1 MTLRPAYIVT
11 IIERYTGYTVKYP
24 VDSLSRAIQL
34 CKEKYTEEYV
44 LSVKAESTFDNSIY
58 YNKNKES
65 DQQAYQL
72 RDQLADLLPYQV
84 RDQLRKQIVDQ
95 MRDQLRDQRR
105 YQLRD
110 QRRYQLRDQRSNQ
123 LRYQLLYQTK
133 D

>member
-11 IIERYTGYTVKYP
+11 VIERYTGYTVKYP

-65 DQQAYQL
+65 DQQA
-72 RDQLADLLPYQV
+72 DLLPYQV

-95 MRDQLRDQRR
+95 LRDQMRDQLRYQHRNQRR
-105 YQLRD
+105 YQLR
-110 QRRYQLRDQRSNQ
+110 YQRSN
-123 LRYQLLYQTK
+123 QLLYQTK

>member
-24 VDSLSRAIQL
+24 VDSLSKAIQL

-65 DQQAYQL
+65 EQQAYQLRNQL

-95 MRDQLRDQRR
+95 MRDQHR
-105 YQLRD
+105 
-110 QRRYQLRDQRSNQ
+110 N
-123 LRYQLLYQTK
+123 QLLYQTK

>member
-72 RDQLADLLPYQV
+72 RNQLRDQLADLLPYQV

-95 MRDQLRDQRR
+95 LRDQLRDQRR
-105 YQLRD
+105 YQLR
-110 QRRYQLRDQRSNQ
+110 YQRSNQ
-123 LRYQLLYQTK
+123 LRYQTK